1 MLPKKNLFCLFL
13 SLLML
18 VTLFTPATAEEVK
31 YTSDTI
37 QVTIAYDK
45 TLITV
50 SNLSEDFVGKT
61 VVCCWYLDEVLQD
74 ARLGIYQ
81 SGGISITAE
90 VPAYDAIKCF
100 LWEDTVSFN
109 PLSGGTSIPAD
120 NWVDTSTEVVTL
132 YPDDFIGISAQGV
145 LQFYNSEGKSYN
157 YYLSPT
163 AEIIYNGTS
172 LSNTSITPSNIFGTA
187 SNGHLISTTASSN
200 GMIRMM
206 DDSGS
211 GYKKV
216 ELEVG
221 IPAVVKSI
229 DTDGNLVFKNTP
241 AIPYYYGGSFARRM
255 LARLNLTTDVTSLI
269 QNGVTCAPSQVKAGD
284 VLILKPN
291 YDASSYKVELLGG
304 SSCIGGT
311 VQATNASG
319 KVLLPDG
326 NWYPVA
332 RDGYCV
338 NGLEAGD
345 TGSFYLYCGKI
356 VCFTES
362 YTPANY
368 GYVMRAVSFETTDNG
383 FSVAMMMLN
392 TDNKIYEVSLADSFT
407 LQNLN
412 YHDSALSTALSGSS
426 YTDSLSMKTDMLTL
440 ANATA
445 LAKVMTNKLVS
456 YDTNADGEIITI
468 TFPQNYDNENV
479 MYQAGVLNSASNA
492 SFNQSNLR
500 IGNIYLEETTLV
512 FLIDDENTITYGDSA
527 TNAFAGSSG
536 VTTATE
542 LADGASYDYVAFD
555 NGNDIAGAV
564 VIMNVAAKTPAEF
577 AENQLTTPVI
587 TNHYGYIINTM
598 ADEGIWGDMTVIAQI
613 LDQSGEV
620 YEAALADS
628 VTLKN
633 LDAHNVTLATTLA
646 GTANISDFTLN
657 LTSLNRAL
665 ANDLANA
672 LKNKI
677 VTYSGDTDGNI
688 SSVTLPQTMDSS
700 KPMYQAGT
708 LNAAATADYNDGTHM
723 IDNIEITQDTKV
735 FHISNMF
742 DTVVYGSSSNLADID
757 YCRTADGNDL
767 QSNTYQY
774 LAFDNGKALVVMNNY
789 AKISPSSN
797 VAVIQSVSPAVNQ
810 AGTRCYLVEYYIDG
824 ELKTATT
831 HPDLYSISYNA
842 GEGDVYQLL
851 IANGEI
857 LSAVQLLDFNR
868 ASTGVVSTTSSIG
881 VNSTQ
886 TGTVFGAVYNISKR
900 GNLFLR
906 WNGTQGNISASD
918 GETANVYVVDP
929 NKKDGYQISL
939 GTIYSAYVD
948 ENLTTFGNKIDLNRD
963 NVADIVVD
971 GASEDRLLDYAFA
984 YQYQG
989 DAIDIVIYKAY
1000 DFALGY
1006 SLVY

>member
-13 SLLML
+13 SFLML
-18 VTLFTPATAEEVK
+18 FTLFTPAMAEEVK
-31 YTSDTI
+31 YTSDTV
-37 QVTIAYDK
+37 QVSVAYDK
-45 TLITV
+45 TLVTV
-50 SNLSEDFVGKT
+50 SNLAEDFVGKT

-81 SGGISITAE
+81 SGGITMTAS
-90 VPAYDAIKCF
+90 VPAYDTIQCF
-100 LWEDTVSFN
+100 LWEDAVSFK
-109 PLSGGTSIPAD
+109 PISGGTSIPAD
-120 NWVDTSTEVVTL
+120 NWTDTATEVVTL
-132 YPDDFIGISAQGV
+132 YPDDFIGISAQGA

-157 YYLSPT
+157 YYLSSS
-163 AEIIYNGTS
+163 AEIIYNGSS
-172 LSNTSITPSNIFGTA
+172 LADTSITPSNIFGTA
-187 SNGHLISTTASSN
+187 SNGHLISTTAPSN
-200 GMIRMM
+200 GVIRMM
-206 DDSGS
+206 DDSIS
-211 GYKKV
+211 GYKKM
-216 ELEVG
+216 ELELG

-229 DTDGNLVFKNTP
+229 DADGNIIFKSTP
-241 AIPYYYGGSFARRM
+241 MIPYYYSGSFARRM

-291 YDASSYKVELLGG
+291 YDASSYAVEILGG
-304 SSCIGGT
+304 SSCISGT

-319 KVLLPDG
+319 KLLLSDG

-332 RDGYCV
+332 INGYCV
-338 NGLEAGD
+338 NGLEPGD
-345 TGSFYLYCGKI
+345 TGSFYHYCGKI
-356 VCFTES
+356 VCFAEP
-362 YTPANY
+362 YIPASY
-368 GYVMRAVSFETTDNG
+368 GYVMNAWEEEDMWNNLLINMQILGV
-383 FSVAMMMLN
+383 
-392 TDNKIYEVSLADSFT
+392 DNKIYEVSLADSFT

-412 YHDSALSTALSGSS
+412 HHDAALTAALSGSS
-426 YTDSLSMKTDMLTL
+426 YTDSFSMSIDMLTS
-440 ANATA
+440 ANASV

-456 YDTNADGEIITI
+456 YDTNAEGEVSCI
-468 TFPQNYDNENV
+468 TFPQSYDNEDV
-479 MYQAGVLNSASNA
+479 MYQAGSLNAVSNA

-500 IGNIYLEETTLV
+500 IGNIYLDKNTSI
-512 FLIDDENTITYGDSA
+512 FLISGQNAISYGDSN
-527 TNAFAGSSG
+527 TPVFAGFSG
-536 VTTATE
+536 VTTAAE
-542 LADGASYDYVAFD
+542 LTNGTTYSYVAFD

-577 AENQLTTPVI
+577 AENQLTTPVV
-587 TNHYGYIINTM
+587 TNHYGYITNAI
-598 ADEGIWGDMTVIAQI
+598 ADEGFWGDMTVIAQI

-646 GTANISDFTLN
+646 ETTNVSDFTLN
-657 LTSLNRAL
+657 LASLNRAL

-672 LKNKI
+672 LKNKL
-677 VTYSGDTDGNI
+677 VTYSGDADGKI

-708 LNAAATADYNDGTHM
+708 LNAAATADYNDDTHM

-767 QSNTYQY
+767 QSNTYQH

-789 AKISPSSN
+789 AKISLSSN

-810 AGTRCYLVEYYIDG
+810 AGARCYLVEYYIDG

-929 NKKDGYQISL
+929 NKKGGYQISL